1 VKNKQGRIGC
11 RRGNGCRTWRERR
24 EGCREREVR
33 RGGEGRDGGAAW
45 WLGQGMAGAA
55 WLGGEGR
62 RREMWASDAV

>member
-1 VKNKQGRIGC
+1 
-11 RRGNGCRTWRERR
+11 
-24 EGCREREVR
+24 VR